1 MTRGLKIGD
10 VDPRDDPELCTLVSD
25 KALAIG
31 GGVLEAL
38 LAKPEIRADFV
49 VTSACSYR
57 VQSYFMT
64 KDNPPEN
71 NPGSPKGRLDNPIL
85 RIASILI
92 AILAIGTLLYSLANS
107 LPIIPVM
114 AGVFFLMLWFLPQL
128 WDWIE
133 YVFSKR
139 PASRWGRFTL
149 NLVLAILMASAFE
162 DILEL
167 LTRFARIISWVIR
180 RMF

>member
-1 MTRGLKIGD
+1 M
-10 VDPRDDPELCTLVSD
+10 
-25 KALAIG
+25 
-31 GGVLEAL
+31 
-38 LAKPEIRADFV
+38 
-49 VTSACSYR
+49 
-57 VQSYFMT
+57 
-64 KDNPPEN
+64 
-71 NPGSPKGRLDNPIL
+71 

-128 WDWIE
+128 WNWIE

-139 PASRWGRFTL
+139 PASWWGRFSL

-167 LTRFARIISWVIR
+167 LTKFARIISWIIR